1 MPYVARMMTY
11 VGAMHL
17 SRECL
22 FRIVSHFPM
31 SFKALRRSAAH
42 LALHRHLVRAARE
55 HQKSSVVRKAA
66 KQGFAGIA
74 TLHKS
79 SRDLRDDG
87 SRKDLLDHVSSA
99 ANKQST
105 AMLAEESSEGSGM
118 RPEETVVGPFKSNM
132 RRRSSTAADPLML
145 PGRWPAAPVAALP
158 GSPSGRASSNGGNTA
173 DEYDA
178 KVGQRHRESM
188 GMARIEDR
196 VDSLDQKLSGLS
208 LVCERLSTMV
218 ESIDRKLLADQP
230 SSSSAARTP
239 ATRLGPAPLSRPP
252 RRGRPDVTVVI

>member
-1 MPYVARMMTY
+1 MAMSELVFAPSELAPRRALYVVRWGVVLHGGRVLTSGKLWGEDMILSEEAYTMPYVARMMTY

-55 HQKSSVVRKAA
+55 HQKSSVVKKAA

-132 RRRSSTAADPLML
+132 RRRSSTAA
-145 PGRWPAAPVAALP
+145 
-158 GSPSGRASSNGGNTA
+158 
-173 DEYDA
+173 
-178 KVGQRHRESM
+178 
-188 GMARIEDR
+188 
-196 VDSLDQKLSGLS
+196 
-208 LVCERLSTMV
+208 
-218 ESIDRKLLADQP
+218 
-230 SSSSAARTP
+230 
-239 ATRLGPAPLSRPP
+239 
-252 RRGRPDVTVVI
+252 

>member
-1 MPYVARMMTY
+1 M
-11 VGAMHL
+11 GAMHL

-55 HQKSSVVRKAA
+55 HQKSSVVKKSA

-118 RPEETVVGPFKSNM
+118 RPERPLLDLEQRAQEEP
-132 RRRSSTAADPLML
+132 TAAD
-145 PGRWPAAPVAALP
+145 RSCWEVAAAPAAPLLAT
-158 GSPSGRASSNGGNTA
+158 GRASSNGVTRRMSTTRRSANAIVSRWAWHVWRIASTA
-173 DEYDA
+173 
-178 KVGQRHRESM
+178 
-188 GMARIEDR
+188 
-196 VDSLDQKLSGLS
+196 
-208 LVCERLSTMV
+208 
-218 ESIDRKLLADQP
+218 SIR
-230 SSSSAARTP
+230 S
-239 ATRLGPAPLSRPP
+239 
-252 RRGRPDVTVVI
+252 